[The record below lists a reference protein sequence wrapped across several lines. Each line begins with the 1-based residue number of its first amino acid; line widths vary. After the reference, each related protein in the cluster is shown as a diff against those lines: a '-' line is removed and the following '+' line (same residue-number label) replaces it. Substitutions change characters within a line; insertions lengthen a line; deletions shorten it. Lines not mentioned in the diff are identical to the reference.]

1 MVSLSVQDRKRM
13 ALLLKWCLHRGL
25 PCLKWVSYLNIWE
38 WCKLNT
44 QAGLRGSN
52 HPDSTGDNKKIF
64 PTLPRLCKLEVMES
78 PPPHGLFVCWKTT
91 FSIWQGMLPDLPLP
105 FPFAILPEDIP
116 KQYKKRSQHHSD
128 KLSPATMPIKI
139 TFLTPHFPEPDI
151 CPKSQVIHPTLPLT
165 WVILQTSFCY
175 S

>member
-1 MVSLSVQDRKRM
+1 MSEMGPLFKSTYGSGANSTHRQVWKSATTLT
-13 ALLLKWCLHRGL
+13 ALE
-25 PCLKWVSYLNIWE
+25 II
-38 WCKLNT
+38 
-44 QAGLRGSN
+44 
-52 HPDSTGDNKKIF
+52 KILF
-64 PTLPRLCKLEVMES
+64 PTLPWLWKLEVMES

-105 FPFAILPEDIP
+105 VPFAIFPEDMP
-116 KQYKKRSQHHSD
+116 KQYKKRSQHRSD

-139 TFLTPHFPEPDI
+139 AFLTPHFPEPDI
-151 CPKSQVIHPTLPLT
+151 CPKSQVTLPTLPLT